1 MHAETLTKNTKKI
14 WNKIKK
20 FEKIKDFYL
29 AGGTAL
35 ALQIGHRISVDL
47 DFFSDEPI
55 KKTLL
60 QDIEDFFEKPVEVL
74 IKSKN
79 ELTIMIDE
87 VKVTFL
93 HYSFPLIYPLKK
105 DDSIKI
111 ADIKEISL
119 MKAYTLG
126 RRQSFKDYVDLYTVV
141 SKDLITLKLIVENA
155 KNKYEEVFNDRVFL
169 EQLVY
174 IDDIEDEPIQWI
186 DKSVSIEEILDFFE
200 KKIKEYLL

>member
-93 HYSFPLIYPLKK
+93 HYSFPLIYPLK
-105 DDSIKI
+105 
-111 ADIKEISL
+111 
-119 MKAYTLG
+119 
-126 RRQSFKDYVDLYTVV
+126 YTVV

>member
-1 MHAETLTKNTKKI
+1 
-14 WNKIKK
+14 
-20 FEKIKDFYL
+20 
-29 AGGTAL
+29 
-35 ALQIGHRISVDL
+35 
-47 DFFSDEPI
+47 
-55 KKTLL
+55 
-60 QDIEDFFEKPVEVL
+60 
-74 IKSKN
+74 
-79 ELTIMIDE
+79 MIDE